1 MFFNVVRG
9 NHGLVRSRIVA
20 SNSCPEAQQEY
31 YASVLA
37 VLQHFGYDPSSFSG
51 EKIHSLINVMT
62 LHNDLHD
69 EFDKLKLYFEAT
81 VSFVLVFFDNAH
93 CVNV

>member
-1 MFFNVVRG
+1 MV
-9 NHGLVRSRIVA
+9 LRSRIVA
-20 SNSCPEAQQEY
+20 SNSCPDAQREY
-31 YASVLA
+31 SASVLA
-37 VLQHFGYDPSSFSG
+37 VLQRFGYDPTLFSG
-51 EKIHSLINVMT
+51 EKVHSLINVMT

-81 VSFVLVFFDNAH
+81 VSFVLVFFDNTH